1 MYVPHF
7 IPKSLRSSPRRH
19 RGDRITTMPMKTPP
33 LPVEL
38 AVSGCTIL
46 FRHGPGVIKKERPV
60 SGHSFRSSWSHTQAG
75 MAAASLYRRR

>member
-1 MYVPHF
+1 MSPYF

-33 LPVEL
+33 LPIEL

-46 FRHGPGVIKKERPV
+46 FRYSPGVIKKERPV
-60 SGHSFRSSWSHTQAG
+60 SGNVIKASPSSCKIS
-75 MAAASLYRRR
+75 RC